1 MQALPEHPQQTPRIR
16 THPILPDTGRLFKP
30 SPPLALSLASARSL
44 AAALLLLAFQALG
57 LPLQAQA
64 PPSPL
69 PPSPLPVTRGLDGW
83 LFLSSELRFLK
94 APTFWGAAAK
104 TVSRS
109 PNPDHADPLVAIE
122 DFHKQLSTM
131 GIHLLLMPVPAK
143 ARIYSNALPP
153 QDSSLPTPDP
163 FDSFFQQ
170 LDSRRISFVDLRPVL
185 ARAANPKQASY
196 CKTDSHWSGTGCVL
210 AAQAVAKQLQQSHP
224 SVFAK
229 VPDNKFSEKWDQI
242 ETTGDLSALAPN
254 LKVPKET
261 VAVRRISQS
270 NATIQPDPNSPLLL
284 MGDSHTLVFH
294 DFMAEQAGLLD
305 QLAKETSV
313 VPDLIGTRGSGSNAV
328 RVSLLRRSIKDP
340 KYLASKKVVLWCF
353 AAREFTE
360 SDQGWQPLPI
370 QR

>member
-1 MQALPEHPQQTPRIR
+1 MQALPEHPQHTPRIR
-16 THPILPDTGRLFKP
+16 TQPIPPQTGRLFKQ
-30 SPPLALSLASARSL
+30 SAPPTRLL
-44 AAALLLLAFQALG
+44 AAVILLIAFHSFG
-57 LPLQAQA
+57 IPLQAQTQ
-64 PPSPL
+64 PTLSQL
-69 PPSPLPVTRGLDGW
+69 PVSQLPVTRGLDGW
-83 LFLSSELRFLK
+83 LFLASELRFLQ
-94 APTFWGAAAK
+94 APTFWGAEAK
-104 TVSRS
+104 SVSRS
-109 PNPDHADPLVAIE
+109 PNPEHADPLAAIE
-122 DFHKQLSTM
+122 DFHKQLSAM

-143 ARIYSNALPP
+143 ARVYSNQLAP

-170 LDSRRISFVDLRPVL
+170 LDSRHISFVDLRPVL
-185 ARAANPKQASY
+185 ARAANPKQATY

-210 AAQAVAKQLQQSHP
+210 AAQEVAKQLQQSHP
-224 SVFAK
+224 AIFPKASDTRFK
-229 VPDNKFSEKWDQI
+229 EKWDRI
-242 ETTGDLSALAPN
+242 ETTGDLSTLAPS

-270 NATIQPDPNSPLLL
+270 NAAIQPDPNSPLLL
-284 MGDSHTLVFH
+284 IGDSHTLVFH
-294 DFMAEQAGLLD
+294 DFMAEQSGLLD